1 MGTVSWTLAATDH
14 QLISVASNQ
23 QKWN

>member
-14 QLISVASNQ
+14 QLISVA
-23 QKWN
+23 